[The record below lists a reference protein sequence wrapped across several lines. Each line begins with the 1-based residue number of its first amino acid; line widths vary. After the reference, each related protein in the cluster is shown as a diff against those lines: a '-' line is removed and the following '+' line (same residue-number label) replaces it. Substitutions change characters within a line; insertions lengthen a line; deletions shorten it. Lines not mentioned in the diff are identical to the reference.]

1 MVKKPKE
8 QEMGQKRYE
17 ISDEQWE
24 QIKDIIQHSKMGR
37 PPKDDRLMLNAIFW
51 IARSG
56 ARWSDLPERFGSYK
70 TVYSRFCKWRDDG
83 TLYRIFRKLNAKAE
97 LKELNID
104 STSVKAHPQ
113 SAGAKKGC
121 KCGKQ
126 AVYRQKPRRKEH
138 ENPCSGQRKRSDCGF
153 HLDRRSDI

>member
-1 MVKKPKE
+1 
-8 QEMGQKRYE
+8 MGQKRYE

-24 QIKDIIQHSKMGR
+24 QIKDMIQHSKMGR

-104 STSVKAHPQ
+104 STSIRATRTLSGLH
-113 SAGAKKGC
+113 GC
-121 KCGKQ
+121 S
-126 AVYRQKPRRKEH
+126 RFPRIF
-138 ENPCSGQRKRSDCGF
+138 C
-153 HLDRRSDI
+153 

>member
-1 MVKKPKE
+1 
-8 QEMGQKRYE
+8 MGQKRYE

-24 QIKDIIQHSKMGR
+24 QIRDMIQHSKMGR

-97 LKELNID
+97 LKELVPPSKRIRR
-104 STSVKAHPQ
+104 VRVQ
-113 SAGAKKGC
+113 KKGC

-126 AVYRQKPRRKEH
+126 AVYRQKPWRKEH
-138 ENPCSGQRKRSDCGF
+138 KNPCSGQRKRSDRGF
-153 HLDRRSDI
+153 PPDRRSDV